1 MKYNYKYNGLAE
13 KIKEILQ
20 KNFPKNK
27 DLTDVKSALLD
38 DDDFINELTDAIK
51 DDFSIDDMAN
61 MFTKDEICSLIDSDD
76 LYYYFDSDEM
86 LDAISDDTIMRYLEN
101 EGYIGFETQDDWMPI
116 DHIMKACSDI
126 SPRTVN
132 GREQLFI
139 TLQGTY
145 TLISRKMKRASHMLR
160 S

>member
-1 MKYNYKYNGLAE
+1 MKYNYKYKGLAE

-20 KNFPKNK
+20 ENFPKNK
-27 DLTDVKSALLD
+27 DLKDIKSALLD
-38 DDDFINELTDAIK
+38 DNDFINELTDAIK

-86 LDAISDDTIMRYLEN
+86 LDAVSNNTIIRYLEN

-126 SPRTVN
+126 SPRTVKTA
-132 GREQLFI
+132 ED
-139 TLQGTY
+139 
-145 TLISRKMKRASHMLR
+145 MKRIVCDEIDKQDTGNIFI
-160 S
+160 

>member
-1 MKYNYKYNGLAE
+1 MKYNYKYKGLAE

-61 MFTKDEICSLIDSDD
+61 MFTKDEICSLIDGDD
-76 LYYYFDSDEM
+76 LYYHFDSDEM
-86 LDAISDDTIMRYLEN
+86 LNAVSNNTIIRYLEN

-116 DHIMKACSDI
+116 DYIIKACQDI
-126 SPRTVN
+126 SPRTAKTAEDMKKIVCDEIDKQDT
-132 GREQLFI
+132 GRVVI
-139 TLQGTY
+139 
-145 TLISRKMKRASHMLR
+145 
-160 S
+160 

>member
-1 MKYNYKYNGLAE
+1 MKYDYKYKGLAE

-20 KNFPKNK
+20 ENFPKNK

-61 MFTKDEICSLIDSDD
+61 MLTKDEICSLIDSDD
-76 LYYYFDSDEM
+76 LYYHFDSDEM
-86 LDAISDDTIMRYLEN
+86 LDAVSNNTIIRYLEN

-126 SPRTVN
+126 SPRTVKTA
-132 GREQLFI
+132 ED
-139 TLQGTY
+139 
-145 TLISRKMKRASHMLR
+145 MKRIVCDEIDKQDTGNVFI
-160 S
+160 

>member
-1 MKYNYKYNGLAE
+1 MKYNYKYKGLAE

-76 LYYYFDSDEM
+76 LYYHFDSDEM
-86 LDAISDDTIMRYLEN
+86 LDAVSNNTIIRYLEN
-101 EGYIGFETQDDWMPI
+101 EGYIGLETKDDWMPI
-116 DHIMKACSDI
+116 DHIIKACQDI
-126 SPRTVN
+126 SPRTVKTA
-132 GREQLFI
+132 ED
-139 TLQGTY
+139 
-145 TLISRKMKRASHMLR
+145 MKRIVCDEIDKQDTGNVVI
-160 S
+160 

>member
-1 MKYNYKYNGLAE
+1 MKYDYKYKGLAE
-13 KIKEILQ
+13 KIKENLQ
-20 KNFPKNK
+20 ENFPKNK

-86 LDAISDDTIMRYLEN
+86 LDAVSNNTIIRYLEN

-126 SPRTVN
+126 SPRTVKTAEDMN
-132 GREQLFI
+132 RIVCDEIDNQDTGNVVI
-139 TLQGTY
+139 
-145 TLISRKMKRASHMLR
+145 
-160 S
+160 

>member
-1 MKYNYKYNGLAE
+1 MKYDYKYKGLAE

-20 KNFPKNK
+20 ENFPKNK
-27 DLTDVKSALLD
+27 GITDIKSALLD

-76 LYYYFDSDEM
+76 LYYHFDSDEM
-86 LDAISDDTIMRYLEN
+86 LDAVSNNTIIRYLEN

-126 SPRTVN
+126 SPRTVKTAEDMKMIVCDEIDKQDTGN
-132 GREQLFI
+132 VFI
-139 TLQGTY
+139 
-145 TLISRKMKRASHMLR
+145 
-160 S
+160 